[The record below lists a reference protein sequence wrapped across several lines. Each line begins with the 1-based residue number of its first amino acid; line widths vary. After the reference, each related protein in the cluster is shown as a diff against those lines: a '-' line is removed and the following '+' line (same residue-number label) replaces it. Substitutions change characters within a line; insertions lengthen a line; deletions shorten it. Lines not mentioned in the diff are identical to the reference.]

1 MAGIF
6 VVTVFPFKHA
16 ADLRK
21 LTGTSGVAILGFEHI
36 VGLDLWGGGETEH
49 PRKSKMSFIC
59 ACLHICLHA
68 CLHVNLHII

>member
-1 MAGIF
+1 MAGIS

-21 LTGTSGVAILGFEHI
+21 LTGTSVVAILGFEHI

-49 PRKSKMSFIC
+49 SRESKMSLIC
-59 ACLHICLHA
+59 TRLHICLHA
-68 CLHVNLHII
+68 CFHVHLHTI